1 MMTRGLC
8 VAILLVPAAY
18 CAVRP
23 SQAEQKRETVCLC
36 AGQPPSRLIDYKRSP
51 TEALADVD
59 RTLAELETMVHRA
72 GTAGCDAFALPED
85 TLGLVH
91 WEMGNKKA
99 LREVLPTAVARMLD
113 RLGRAAASHRM
124 YLICSSDTAE
134 PGGKYRNMAFFLG
147 RDGKEVGRYQKVHPA
162 IHESDRERGAAFPV
176 FQTPDL
182 GGIGMLICY
191 DMVMPE
197 SSRSLALAGADMIFL
212 VTLGGAT
219 TAGGP
224 DAEDESLN
232 RASFRTR
239 AADNYV
245 YVVVAKRGGGAMI
258 ISPQGRV
265 LAEGKAPGDIV
276 SADVNPFAGRAA
288 GDAWNSQSDMRA
300 RLFRERTPAAYGILT
315 DPNPPALRKIP
326 EEIAFQEAVRIAEGA
341 MTAGGERFAEAE
353 ALLRAGK
360 TKQAVQAFEKLR
372 VDYPQTWIDR
382 AARLRLAKLR
392 R

>member
-1 MMTRGLC
+1 
-8 VAILLVPAAY
+8 
-18 CAVRP
+18 
-23 SQAEQKRETVCLC
+23 
-36 AGQPPSRLIDYKRSP
+36 
-51 TEALADVD
+51 
-59 RTLAELETMVHRA
+59 MVHRA
-72 GTAGCDAFALPED
+72 GAAGCDAFALPED

-91 WEMGNKKA
+91 WEMGNKNA
-99 LREVLPTAVARMLD
+99 LREVLPAAVARMLE

-134 PGGKYRNMAFFLG
+134 PGGKYRNMAFLLG
-147 RDGKEVGRYQKVHPA
+147 RDGKEIGRYQKVHPA

-176 FQTPDL
+176 FETPDL

-197 SSRSLALAGADMIFL
+197 SSRCLALAGADVIFL

-224 DAEDESLN
+224 DSDDESLN

-245 YVVVAKRGGGAMI
+245 YLVVAKRDGGAMI
-258 ISPQGRV
+258 ISPQGEV

-276 SADVNPFAGRAA
+276 SADVNPFAGRPA

-315 DPNPPALRKIP
+315 DPSPPALRKIP
-326 EEIAFQEAVRIAEGA
+326 EEITSQEAIRIAEGA
-341 MTAGGERFAEAE
+341 MTAGGERFSEAE

-360 TKQAVQAFEKLR
+360 TEQAVQAFERLQA
-372 VDYPQTWIDR
+372 DYPRTWIDR
-382 AARLRLAKLR
+382 AARAQLDKLKR
-392 R
+392 